1 MRTWAASQQLVIG
14 FFLCCN
20 QVFPWRALLRDWF
33 RWSSTE
39 VGLIPSR
46 ATTFVWFWPSEV
58 VFYKGNGVLRT
69 LTNSQFFG
77 TVDALIPSYRDDRTR
92 PWVLLVSN
100 WAPSSKT
107 FELVTMPALTAPPTP
122 PRSLRGRVL
131 SANINPLGDS
141 RSGHHNNRSTS
152 ADEEEQR

>member
-1 MRTWAASQQLVIG
+1 MQTWASSQQLVIV
-14 FFLCCN
+14 FF
-20 QVFPWRALLRDWF
+20 RAVTKSFHEELYWETDFDGLQLKLDSSRVEQQLFYDFGLR
-33 RWSSTE
+33 R
-39 VGLIPSR
+39 SR
-46 ATTFVWFWPSEV
+46 FFISV
-58 VFYKGNGVLRT
+58 RT

-122 PRSLRGRVL
+122 PRSLRGRVV
-131 SANINPLGDS
+131 SANINPLGDL
-141 RSGHHNNRSTS
+141 RSGGHHNNRSTS